1 MENKVDVNIDF
12 SLYVYNGKTLTDT
25 DKKMITNTIKNCIR
39 NDLCP
44 KLTSQYNDSY
54 NSNTSFVVADDDY
67 IDVVLKTTEDN

>member
-1 MENKVDVNIDF
+1 MESKVDVNIDF
-12 SLYVYNGKTLTDT
+12 SLYVYNGEALTDT

-39 NDLCP
+39 NDLCS
-44 KLTSQYNDSY
+44 KLTSKYNDSY

>member
-1 MENKVDVNIDF
+1 MESKVDVNIDF
-12 SLYVYNGKTLTDT
+12 SLYVYNGITLADA

-44 KLTSQYNDSY
+44 KLNSQYNDSY

-67 IDVVLKTTEDN
+67 IGVILKITEDN